1 MKKTLIFIIV
11 PMLFLMTGCMP
22 ESTQNTSAV
31 KAVAFDAAEGG
42 IKLTALMLNPG
53 GEKPYI
59 TVSTEGRNMRELVSG
74 LNDVTEKK
82 PFFTQCEVMVFSRE
96 LAKKGVGGILEWF
109 TSSEGRKEALC
120 IVSEGTAE
128 DVFSYTEGLF
138 KVPSSDI
145 SRMIKNSHKNGSGIC
160 ITAQE
165 ANAAKN
171 SFSKTSL
178 VPICTLGGED
188 GEKSLQ
194 ITGAGILKDGA
205 FTGSLSK
212 NELMGVKIILSSE
225 AGYTSDSLPVKLT
238 YCRTQKRAFNNE
250 LQYSVTAA
258 YMPETG
264 STVFDDTEKELA
276 LHIKKCVLLAADR
289 AKKDGDFL
297 GILANVPSFS
307 KKYSD
312 ADRALEEI
320 NITADVTVKM
330 SEGLLSLRGNEK
342 NE

>member
-1 MKKTLIFIIV
+1 MYPL
-11 PMLFLMTGCMP
+11 
-22 ESTQNTSAV
+22 
-31 KAVAFDAAEGG
+31 
-42 IKLTALMLNPG
+42 
-53 GEKPYI
+53 
-59 TVSTEGRNMRELVSG
+59 
-74 LNDVTEKK
+74 
-82 PFFTQCEVMVFSRE
+82 
-96 LAKKGVGGILEWF
+96 
-109 TSSEGRKEALC
+109 
-120 IVSEGTAE
+120 
-128 DVFSYTEGLF
+128 
-138 KVPSSDI
+138 
-145 SRMIKNSHKNGSGIC
+145 
-160 ITAQE
+160 
-165 ANAAKN
+165 
-171 SFSKTSL
+171 
-178 VPICTLGGED
+178 CTLGGED